1 MQCID
6 SLFLFVFFQIGTST
20 LKEDKEAFAIV
31 PVSPAEVRDLDFAND
46 ASKVLASIAGKL
58 EKGTITQNERRYT
71 HAALHQSSPLLHTKV
86 KARYDMMKGSCKTET
101 SMNALVHPEP

>member
-1 MQCID
+1 MCT
-6 SLFLFVFFQIGTST
+6 FFFQFKIGTSA

-58 EKGTITQNERRYT
+58 EKGTITQNERRY
-71 HAALHQSSPLLHTKV
+71 KI
-86 KARYDMMKGSCKTET
+86 
-101 SMNALVHPEP
+101 

>member
-1 MQCID
+1 MFHRPILV
-6 SLFLFVFFQIGTST
+6 LFHFVFFKIGTSA

-58 EKGTITQNERRYT
+58 EKGTITQNERR
-71 HAALHQSSPLLHTKV
+71 
-86 KARYDMMKGSCKTET
+86 
-101 SMNALVHPEP
+101 

>member
-1 MQCID
+1 M
-6 SLFLFVFFQIGTST
+6 SVFPLINDKIAHCPTPEIKIGTST

-58 EKGTITQNERRYT
+58 EKGTITQNERR
-71 HAALHQSSPLLHTKV
+71 
-86 KARYDMMKGSCKTET
+86 
-101 SMNALVHPEP
+101 

>member
-1 MQCID
+1 MRYIINEQQI
-6 SLFLFVFFQIGTST
+6 FLFFLQIGTSA

-58 EKGTITQNERRYT
+58 EKGTITQNERRWDLAVFYPCLDCGRIKQNCKLNTT
-71 HAALHQSSPLLHTKV
+71 H
-86 KARYDMMKGSCKTET
+86 E
-101 SMNALVHPEP
+101 